1 MRRAKIVC
9 TLGPATDSYDQI
21 KALVEA
27 GMDVARLN
35 LSHGTHA
42 EHEERYHHVRKAS
55 DETGRSVGILADL
68 QGPKIRLG
76 HFTEGPALLERGDTF
91 TITTEDEA
99 EGNQQGCGTTHPG
112 LATDVTPGERILVD
126 DGKVCLQVTD
136 IDGPHIHTTVIEGGI
151 VSDHKGLNLPGAA
164 VSVPALSDK
173 DETDLRWALRTGCD
187 VIALSF
193 VRSGRD
199 IQDVHRIMDEEGRR
213 LPVIAKVEKPQ
224 AVEAID
230 DIVAA
235 FDGIMVARGDL
246 GVEMPLEHVPI
257 VQKRAIK
264 LAKRNAKPVI
274 VATQM
279 LDSMIDNSRPTRA
292 EASDVAN
299 AVIDGTDAVMLS
311 GETSVGKYPIETVRT
326 MAKIVE
332 AAEEDILAKGLP
344 PLTERNKPRTQG
356 GAVARAA
363 AEMGDFLGAK
373 FLVAFTQSG
382 DTAKRLSRYRSPIPL
397 LAFTP
402 DPATRSQLTL
412 TWGVETFLGP
422 HVDSTDAMVD
432 QVDELLL
439 KYGRC
444 QKGDVVVITAGS
456 PPGSRARRTWC
467 GCITS
472 GRTTAP
478 SRGLRLVL
486 GAYVCVHEGHGGFAG
501 DGDVERVAAPGQG
514 GPFDAHL
521 VECVGEQLPDVVRLV
536 GEEVPRVFV
545 ALAFAAHEA
554 SRPVRDAAPVGVDEA
569 ADEFPGVG
577 VDDVLLPGFEGNEA
591 LVLPAGAVL
600 GKQACQVLVV
610 SLDGLTTDALYAM
623 HVVRGEDGSHRGFG
637 LVRHAWPRVGTRDH
651 QAGHAVVHIVADVSV
666 SEVLT

>member
-27 GMDVARLN
+27 GMDVARFN
-35 LSHGTHA
+35 LSHGSHA
-42 EHEERYHHVRKAS
+42 EHEERYQRVRKAA

-76 HFTEGPALLERGDTF
+76 RFTEGPVLLERDDTF
-91 TITTEDEA
+91 TITVE
-99 EGNQQGCGTTHPG
+99 EGVQGDRHTCGTTYPG
-112 LATDVTPGERILVD
+112 LADDVTEGERILVD
-126 DGKVCLQVTD
+126 DGKVCLQVTAV
-136 IDGPHIHTTVIEGGI
+136 DGPRVRTTVIEGGV
-151 VSDHKGLNLPGAA
+151 VSDHKGLNLPGVA
-164 VSVPALSDK
+164 VSVPALSKK
-173 DETDLRWALRTGCD
+173 DEDDLRWALRTGFD

-193 VRSGRD
+193 VRTGRD
-199 IQDVHRIMDEEGRR
+199 VLDVHRIMDEEGRR

-224 AVEAID
+224 AVENLD

-246 GVEMPLEHVPI
+246 GVEMPLEQVPI
-257 VQKRAIK
+257 VQKRAVK

-311 GETSVGKYPIETVRT
+311 GETSVGKYPVETVRT
-326 MAKIVE
+326 MARIVE

-363 AEMGDFLGAK
+363 AEMGDFLGAR

-382 DTAKRLSRYRSPIPL
+382 DTARRLSRYRSPIPL

-402 DPATRSQLTL
+402 EPATRSRLSL

-422 HVDSTDAMVD
+422 HVDSTDAMVE

-444 QKGDVVVITAGS
+444 RKGDVVVITAGS
-456 PPGSRARRTWC
+456 PPGV
-467 GCITS
+467 S
-472 GRTTAP
+472 GTTNMV
-478 SRGLRLVL
+478 R
-486 GAYVCVHEGHGGFAG
+486 VH
-501 DGDVERVAAPGQG
+501 RI
-514 GPFDAHL
+514 
-521 VECVGEQLPDVVRLV
+521 GE
-536 GEEVPRVFV
+536 
-545 ALAFAAHEA
+545 
-554 SRPVRDAAPVGVDEA
+554 DEA
-569 ADEFPGVG
+569 TG
-577 VDDVLLPGFEGNEA
+577 
-591 LVLPAGAVL
+591 
-600 GKQACQVLVV
+600 
-610 SLDGLTTDALYAM
+610 
-623 HVVRGEDGSHRGFG
+623 
-637 LVRHAWPRVGTRDH
+637 
-651 QAGHAVVHIVADVSV
+651 
-666 SEVLT
+666 

>member
-21 KALVEA
+21 KDLVDA
-27 GMDVARLN
+27 GMDIARFN
-35 LSHGTHA
+35 FSHGTHA
-42 EHEERYHHVRKAS
+42 EHEERYRRVRKAS
-55 DETGRSVGILADL
+55 DETGRSVGALADL

-76 HFTEGPALLERGDTF
+76 HFGEGPVLLERGDTF
-91 TITTEDEA
+91 TITVE
-99 EGNQQGCGTTHPG
+99 EGVAGDRHTCGTTYAG
-112 LATDVTPGERILVD
+112 LAADVTPGERVLVD
-126 DGKVCLQVTD
+126 DGRVCLEVTD
-136 IDGPHIHTTVIEGGI
+136 VDGPRVRTTVIEGGM
-151 VSDHKGLNLPGAA
+151 VSDHKGLNLPGVA
-164 VSVPALSDK
+164 VSVPALSKK
-173 DETDLRWALRTGCD
+173 DVDDLRWALRSGFD

-199 IQDVHRIMDEEGRR
+199 IVDVHRIMDEEGRR

-224 AVEAID
+224 AVEDIEG
-230 DIVAA
+230 IVAA

-246 GVEMPLEHVPI
+246 GVEMPLEQVPI

-279 LDSMIDNSRPTRA
+279 LDSMIDNARPTRA

-311 GETSVGKYPIETVRT
+311 GETSVGKHATDTVRT
-326 MAKIVE
+326 MARIVE

-344 PLTERNKPRTQG
+344 PLTEHSKPRTQG

-382 DTAKRLSRYRSPIPL
+382 DTVRRLSRYRSPIPL

-402 DPATRSQLTL
+402 EPATRSQLSL

-439 KYGRC
+439 RYGRC
-444 QKGDVVVITAGS
+444 EKGDVVVITAGS
-456 PPGSRARRTWC
+456 PPGV
-467 GCITS
+467 S
-472 GRTTAP
+472 GTTN
-478 SRGLRLVL
+478 LVR
-486 GAYVCVHEGHGGFAG
+486 VHHI
-501 DGDVERVAAPGQG
+501 
-514 GPFDAHL
+514 
-521 VECVGEQLPDVVRLV
+521 
-536 GEEVPRVFV
+536 
-545 ALAFAAHEA
+545 
-554 SRPVRDAAPVGVDEA
+554 
-569 ADEFPGVG
+569 
-577 VDDVLLPGFEGNEA
+577 
-591 LVLPAGAVL
+591 
-600 GKQACQVLVV
+600 
-610 SLDGLTTDALYAM
+610 
-623 HVVRGEDGSHRGFG
+623 GEDDR
-637 LVRHAWPRVGTRDH
+637 
-651 QAGHAVVHIVADVSV
+651 
-666 SEVLT
+666 

>member
-21 KALVEA
+21 KDLVDA
-27 GMDVARLN
+27 GMDIARFN
-35 LSHGTHA
+35 FSHGTHA
-42 EHEERYHHVRKAS
+42 EHEERYRRVRKAS
-55 DETGRSVGILADL
+55 DETGRSVGALADL

-76 HFTEGPALLERGDTF
+76 HFGEGPVLLERGDSF
-91 TITTEDEA
+91 TITVE
-99 EGNQQGCGTTHPG
+99 EGVAGDRHTCGTTYAG
-112 LATDVTPGERILVD
+112 LAGDVTPGERVLVD
-126 DGKVCLQVTD
+126 DGKVCLEVTGV
-136 IDGPHIHTTVIEGGI
+136 DGPHVRTRVIEGGM
-151 VSDHKGLNLPGAA
+151 VSDHKGLNLPGVA
-164 VSVPALSDK
+164 VSVPALSKK
-173 DETDLRWALRTGCD
+173 DEDDLRWALRSGFD
-187 VIALSF
+187 VVALSF

-199 IQDVHRIMDEEGRR
+199 VLDVHRIMDEEGRR

-224 AVEAID
+224 AVENIE

-246 GVEMPLEHVPI
+246 GVEMPLEQVPI

-279 LDSMIDNSRPTRA
+279 LDSMIDNARPTRA

-311 GETSVGKYPIETVRT
+311 GETSVGKHATDTVRT
-326 MAKIVE
+326 MARIVE

-382 DTAKRLSRYRSPIPL
+382 DTVRRLSRYRSPIPL

-402 DPATRSQLTL
+402 EPATRSQLSL

-432 QVDELLL
+432 QVDELLTR
-439 KYGRC
+439 YGRC
-444 QKGDVVVITAGS
+444 EKGDTVVITAGS
-456 PPGSRARRTWC
+456 PPGV
-467 GCITS
+467 S
-472 GRTTAP
+472 GTTN
-478 SRGLRLVL
+478 LVR
-486 GAYVCVHEGHGGFAG
+486 VHHI
-501 DGDVERVAAPGQG
+501 
-514 GPFDAHL
+514 
-521 VECVGEQLPDVVRLV
+521 
-536 GEEVPRVFV
+536 
-545 ALAFAAHEA
+545 
-554 SRPVRDAAPVGVDEA
+554 
-569 ADEFPGVG
+569 
-577 VDDVLLPGFEGNEA
+577 
-591 LVLPAGAVL
+591 
-600 GKQACQVLVV
+600 
-610 SLDGLTTDALYAM
+610 
-623 HVVRGEDGSHRGFG
+623 GEDDR
-637 LVRHAWPRVGTRDH
+637 
-651 QAGHAVVHIVADVSV
+651 
-666 SEVLT
+666 

>member
-1 MRRAKIVC
+1 MRRAKIVS

-21 KALVEA
+21 KALVTA
-27 GMDVARLN
+27 GMDVARFN

-42 EHEERYHHVRKAS
+42 EHEERYQRVRKAS
-55 DETGRSVGILADL
+55 EEGGRSVGILADL

-76 HFTEGPALLERGDTF
+76 RFREGPVLLERGDEF
-91 TITTEDEA
+91 TITVEPDTQGDR
-99 EGNQQGCGTTHPG
+99 QQCGTTYHG
-112 LATDVTPGERILVD
+112 LADDVTTGERILVD
-126 DGKVCLQVTD
+126 DGKVTLEVTAVN
-136 IDGPHIHTTVIEGGI
+136 GPRVTTTVIEGGM
-151 VSDHKGLNLPGAA
+151 VSDHKGLNLPGVA

-173 DETDLRWALRTGCD
+173 DEEDLRWALRIGCD
-187 VIALSF
+187 IIALSF

-199 IQDVHRIMDEEGRR
+199 IEDVHRIMDEEGRR

-224 AVEAID
+224 AVDNIE

-246 GVEMPLEHVPI
+246 GVEMPLEQVPI

-326 MAKIVE
+326 MARIVE

-344 PLTERNKPRTQG
+344 PLTERSKPRTQG

-382 DTAKRLSRYRSPIPL
+382 DTVRRLSRYRSPIPL

-402 DPATRSQLTL
+402 DTATRAQLTL

-439 KYGRC
+439 KIGRC
-444 QKGDVVVITAGS
+444 ERGDVVVITAGS
-456 PPGSRARRTWC
+456 PPGVAGSTN
-467 GCITS
+467 
-472 GRTTAP
+472 
-478 SRGLRLVL
+478 LVRI
-486 GAYVCVHEGHGGFAG
+486 HHI
-501 DGDVERVAAPGQG
+501 
-514 GPFDAHL
+514 
-521 VECVGEQLPDVVRLV
+521 
-536 GEEVPRVFV
+536 
-545 ALAFAAHEA
+545 
-554 SRPVRDAAPVGVDEA
+554 
-569 ADEFPGVG
+569 
-577 VDDVLLPGFEGNEA
+577 
-591 LVLPAGAVL
+591 
-600 GKQACQVLVV
+600 
-610 SLDGLTTDALYAM
+610 
-623 HVVRGEDGSHRGFG
+623 GEDDS
-637 LVRHAWPRVGTRDH
+637 P
-651 QAGHAVVHIVADVSV
+651 Q
-666 SEVLT
+666 

>member
-21 KALVEA
+21 KDLVDA
-27 GMDVARLN
+27 GMDIARFN
-35 LSHGTHA
+35 FSHGTHA
-42 EHEERYHHVRKAS
+42 EHEERYRRVRKAS
-55 DETGRSVGILADL
+55 DETGRSVGALADL

-76 HFTEGPALLERGDTF
+76 HFGEGPVLLERGDSF
-91 TITTEDEA
+91 TITVE
-99 EGNQQGCGTTHPG
+99 EGVAGDRHTCGTTYAG
-112 LATDVTPGERILVD
+112 LAGDVTSGERVLVD
-126 DGKVCLQVTD
+126 DGKVCLEVTGV
-136 IDGPHIHTTVIEGGI
+136 DGPHVRTRVIEGGM
-151 VSDHKGLNLPGAA
+151 VSDHKGLNLPGVA
-164 VSVPALSDK
+164 VSVPALSKK
-173 DETDLRWALRTGCD
+173 DEDDLRWALRSGFD
-187 VIALSF
+187 VVALSF

-199 IQDVHRIMDEEGRR
+199 VLDVHRIMDEEGRR

-224 AVEAID
+224 AVENIE

-246 GVEMPLEHVPI
+246 GVEMPLEQVPI

-279 LDSMIDNSRPTRA
+279 LDSMIDNARPTRA

-311 GETSVGKYPIETVRT
+311 GETSVGKHATDTVRT
-326 MAKIVE
+326 MARIVE

-382 DTAKRLSRYRSPIPL
+382 DTVRRLSRYRSPIPL

-402 DPATRSQLTL
+402 EPATRSQLSL

-432 QVDELLL
+432 QVDELLTR
-439 KYGRC
+439 YGRC
-444 QKGDVVVITAGS
+444 EKGDTVVITAGS
-456 PPGSRARRTWC
+456 PPGV
-467 GCITS
+467 S
-472 GRTTAP
+472 GTTN
-478 SRGLRLVL
+478 LVR
-486 GAYVCVHEGHGGFAG
+486 VHHI
-501 DGDVERVAAPGQG
+501 
-514 GPFDAHL
+514 
-521 VECVGEQLPDVVRLV
+521 
-536 GEEVPRVFV
+536 
-545 ALAFAAHEA
+545 
-554 SRPVRDAAPVGVDEA
+554 
-569 ADEFPGVG
+569 
-577 VDDVLLPGFEGNEA
+577 
-591 LVLPAGAVL
+591 
-600 GKQACQVLVV
+600 
-610 SLDGLTTDALYAM
+610 
-623 HVVRGEDGSHRGFG
+623 GEDDR
-637 LVRHAWPRVGTRDH
+637 
-651 QAGHAVVHIVADVSV
+651 
-666 SEVLT
+666 